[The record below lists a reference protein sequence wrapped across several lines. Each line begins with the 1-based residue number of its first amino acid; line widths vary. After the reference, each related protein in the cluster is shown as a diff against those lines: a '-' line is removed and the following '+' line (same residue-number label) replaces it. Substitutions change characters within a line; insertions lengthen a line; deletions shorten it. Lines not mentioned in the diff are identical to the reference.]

1 MRCTCS
7 PRELYRILQ
16 RLRSAVSRRSTL
28 PCLSTIRLTAEQGRL
43 CLCATNLTIGIMCW
57 ITAQVEQDG
66 SMAVPAHLLEALVK
80 QRLHEERVALRAV
93 VGHSSQ
99 EIHPDLSLLV
109 DEECTIACT
118 DVGQFPA
125 VRLPET
131 QAMNMRLPCR
141 LLKEMIGQVAYAASP
156 DGFDLVLS
164 SVWISLSAEALT
176 VAAGERTRCAMRTIP
191 AAKVLAF
198 REVLLVPARPL
209 ATIAALLPR
218 KGEVQVIVDRK
229 GVLCFRTEAGDFL
242 VRLNG
247 CEQANQPMSN
257 DLVAQFTQRGTC
269 RPFEPYIPRAW
280 HTLIIVPKKALLA
293 VVRKQALPMLCMLET
308 EDEQAFLILR
318 VYQRDEVT
326 THRIPVQASG
336 TALPPLWLDMR
347 YLADALASLGT
358 PASLVL
364 AFGESPTDPIL
375 LRWVDDGCVV
385 TSFSSVFAPM
395 RPYALSRHPHV
406 RHHLGGAAQ
415 EVLGT
420 LLEQMHA
427 RELDM
432 RVCRVGEDVLYRVV
446 TLLEFALR
454 PTEEEIQHSVSRL
467 AQLLSWRG
475 DQYLLDACQSHFDE
489 VTEALALGAF
499 APGGSCLELST
510 VGVRLAFDAASM
522 QAALL
527 ERKARLR
534 EA

>member
-7 PRELYRILQ
+7 PRELYRALH
-16 RLRSAVSRRSTL
+16 RLRPAVSRRSTL
-28 PCLSTIRLTAEQGRL
+28 PCLSTVRLTAEEDRL
-43 CLCATNLTIGIMCW
+43 CLCATNLTVGIMGW

-66 SMAVPAHLLEALVK
+66 SVAVPAHLLLALVK
-80 QRLHEERVALRAV
+80 QRLHAERVALRVV

-99 EIHPDLSLLV
+99 ERHSGLSLLV
-109 DEECTIACT
+109 DEECAIACA

-125 VRLPET
+125 VHIPET
-131 QAMNMRLPCR
+131 QALNMRLPG
-141 LLKEMIGQVAYAASP
+141 LLFKELISQVAYAASR

-164 SVWISLSAEALT
+164 SVWISLSAEGLT
-176 VAAGERTRCAMRTIP
+176 TAAGERTRCALRTIP
-191 AAKVLAF
+191 AAKALAF

-209 ATIAALLPR
+209 TTIAALLPR
-218 KGEVQVIVDRK
+218 RGVVQVIIDRK
-229 GVLCFRTEAGDFL
+229 GVLCLRSEAGDFL

-247 CEQANQPMSN
+247 CEQADRLMGN

-280 HTLIIVPKKALLA
+280 HTLIIVPKQALQA
-293 VVRKQALPMLCMLET
+293 VVRKQSLPMLCRLET
-308 EDEQAFLILR
+308 EDEQTFLTLR

-326 THRIPVQASG
+326 SHRIPVQASG

-347 YLADALASLGT
+347 YLADALTCPGT
-358 PASLVL
+358 PSSLVL

-375 LRWVDDGCVV
+375 LRWVDNGCVV
-385 TSFSSVFAPM
+385 ASFSSVFAPM
-395 RPYALSRHPHV
+395 RPYAISRHPHV
-406 RHHLGGAAQ
+406 RRHLGGAAQ

-427 RELDM
+427 RGLDT

-454 PTEEEIQHSVSRL
+454 PKEEEIQHSVSRL
-467 AQLLSWRG
+467 TQLLSWRD

-489 VTEALALGAF
+489 VTEALALSAF
-499 APGGSCLELST
+499 APGGGCLELST
-510 VGVRLAFDAASM
+510 VGVRLAFDAARI

-527 ERKARLR
+527 ERNARLR
-534 EA
+534 ET

>member
-347 YLADALASLGT
+347 YLADTLASPGT

-364 AFGESPTDPIL
+364 AFGESSTDPIL
-375 LRWVDDGCVV
+375 LRWVDDGCVE
-385 TSFSSVFAPM
+385 TSFSSVFAP
-395 RPYALSRHPHV
+395 RHPYAISRHVHV
-406 RHHLGGAAQ
+406 RRHLGGAAQ

-427 RELDM
+427 RGLDT
-432 RVCRVGEDVLYRVV
+432 RVCRVGEDALYRVV
-446 TLLEFALR
+446 TMLEFALR

-467 AQLLSWRG
+467 AQLLSWRD
-475 DQYLLDACQSHFDE
+475 DQYLLDACQRHFDE

-499 APGGSCLELST
+499 APGGSCLELPT
-510 VGVRLAFDAASM
+510 VGVRLVFDAAHL
-522 QAALL
+522 QAALQVL
-527 ERKARLR
+527 QERCQD
-534 EA
+534 